1 MGDATQRTVA
11 NLLLTQLVW
20 FACVLGGD
28 AWAVAAL
35 LHLLIYRQ
43 WLGSDA
49 DWPLLGAVAAI
60 GYGVDSSIAALG
72 YMEYNAHTF
81 SGLLPAPLLPAP
93 LWLAALWLS
102 FATLFRHGLQWLQ
115 GRLWFAAALGAI
127 AGPLTYYAGIQ
138 LGAASAGSSMWVFLL
153 LHAVLWAIMTPLFA
167 CLARRMPD
175 ATTSAA

>member
-49 DWPLLGAVAAI
+49 DWPLLGVVTAI
-60 GYGVDSSIAALG
+60 GYGVDSSLATLG
-72 YMEYNAHTF
+72 YMDYSAHTL
-81 SGLLPAPLLPAP
+81 SGLLPAP

-115 GRLWFAAALGAI
+115 GRLWLAAALGAV
-127 AGPLTYYAGIQ
+127 AGPLTYYAGSQ
-138 LGAASAGSSMWVFLL
+138 LGAATPGSSLTIFLL
-153 LHAVLWAIMTPLFA
+153 LHAALWAIMTPLFA

-175 ATTSAA
+175 ATTPAT